1 MAGARR
7 IVHRKPRFVKDV
19 HQHERLRGDLLE
31 AIDQAEF
38 VAFDLELTG
47 LHKHASR
54 FVGVDRCYE
63 AHAQGAGYFMPV
75 QMGLCFARR
84 VSVEAEAEA
93 GPPPG
98 GAPAPGAAEPPVDC
112 SSLPREQ
119 QRIVWQFTPV
129 SIYLFPHGAQNQ
141 RNILMSSATVKF
153 LSENGFSFDTWV
165 RKGLSWMRP
174 GCEKK
179 EVDAVQTRIDEIE
192 QLRKNLR
199 SQQQAQMKEKAAG
212 AARAA
217 MEESPVHVPEGPD
230 KAVVDG
236 VREKIRVW
244 VNKPMKPIAVAFTES
259 LIFVVGDPSSPDQLE
274 IPMENA
280 FQRLLL
286 HTVIA
291 QEFPQVYSQSTRN
304 ENGRFLSVYKSEADV
319 YDGQLKHLQKEID
332 VIKRKRGVREL
343 LDAISKSGKLL
354 VGHNCFYD
362 ICHVYQTFFD
372 DLPLGGGGGAAS
384 ENEMTTPVED
394 FKRRWLSLFPKTVDT
409 KYMSDGHELLSVLS
423 PPSSLPDLC
432 DFMVSSCASKSLKF
446 AVSSS
451 CTSSSGAATLVAP
464 GAPAPAD
471 GGYAL
476 PYHFQKY
483 MTTLQS
489 SGNGSQGGQRVVEQQ
504 QQQEPARRG
513 TNMSD
518 FSTHDAG
525 YDSLL
530 TAVVFLF
537 QANYILEK
545 KALSWADIPHIEQL
559 FQYSLNKI
567 RLVRTQP
574 NMIDLAAKESTLD
587 TQNAVGKR
595 HFFMQGYPKGWQ
607 RWEIMRVWSPVTV
620 TIAPVSDDSCW
631 VIVRTDED
639 AENIHM
645 IWNIIQANSA
655 GGAPKFSL
663 LTYEEYSKTKAR
675 INAGLGTVAGAGTVG
690 GGVPMQ
696 QVQPSDA
703 PPPAG
708 GVEKKKPPAET
719 STSSFSP
726 LLARL
731 LLAAQSSGA
740 NSGKHAASV
749 AREWLQEVDKDEHE
763 ALFDLSFLLLDVA
776 ESGHLMPAKEE
787 FELIDDLVDRCVRN
801 SVTVT
806 TTGAAAGAG
815 GKGGSSV
822 AQAANNNE
830 IVIPADDAGGGDAA
844 VGRGAAHAAAAHLQ
858 HPPAQGRNKKQRD
871 RAKKYY
877 LAFLGEVFASS
888 SVAEAADGH
897 NDTYPAGGPAVT
909 KMKKRKAKGELQL
922 EASDELRF
930 SGSGVERKSEGG
942 AAAKHSLHEQQE
954 KMNEPLPRS
963 VLLHSLCTLLQGF
976 AEKSA
981 VPEWRR
987 LAFLGLGRVLDLAA
1001 TRADVGEQED
1011 EIETFYF
1018 DRAACDDALAVNLDC
1033 LELVANLLPRT
1044 VEKFEAALEG
1054 AGNDEEAEA
1063 EADVGEDDLDMP
1075 HMFGGASGRN
1085 NKNAPPKKRRI
1096 SQQERLEQLECTLAR
1111 QLAVLVQG
1119 LLESSRVE
1127 VRVAVLRM
1135 LRGADTSAGKNMK
1148 GCSLLEAMQRLYST
1162 LNVGDLMCTAALE
1175 EDEPIV
1181 NETSKENETSKKK
1194 AAKMKMK
1201 SKSSAAGGSRGSSGK
1216 AQDEASKRS
1225 AGKSA
1230 SRSVLEQAL
1239 RCFFV
1244 AVYNCCLEDVEFVE
1258 DGKIATL
1265 ASSSFSSKPN
1275 ASTTAAEVRASGLT
1289 LVSAFLEN
1297 QIDPFDA
1304 DRKKPLCDL
1313 IFCDCSLTGT
1323 AAAKLVWLQIDENCA
1338 RVAEAGRDSA
1348 RLLYMI
1354 LFLESALAANGG
1366 GDGPRALDMDPSCLV
1381 HRFAEHTGA
1390 RPGFRASADL
1400 DAVMCFCLHPKKAG
1414 VTPAAVTPLRKFI
1427 AFDLLLANWEHA
1439 FWRSAGVEGE
1449 DQENHFVIIPE
1460 GGGRADSPPAI
1471 GDDPPPTSSDSTR
1484 TKQNAVKFLEKFEE
1498 IFLQTTDEYNK
1509 QKQSTSTTT
1518 STTSV
1523 SAPGSQELQGVLLAV
1538 LQKIL
1543 CGQLSLQKGE
1553 TPICDT
1559 DLYALVRT
1567 VIVDHVCPLF
1577 KNVLAAAACATFLQL
1592 RDHTAAGT
1600 TAARDNVAVQELR
1613 CTWAALADDIGL
1625 LSEASKGTGTGAA
1638 AGAAAGT
1645 TTSACSTSD
1654 PRNKGSGRRG
1664 SSTSSAATL
1673 KTLTHLSALSAI
1685 PRVGD
1690 TLTVQKGRT
1699 FRTDKLVDM
1708 AVANTDD
1715 RLTVLHC
1722 GVVLFNMYAAAFEGL
1737 GSASPERLKKDLMT
1751 LVEHVLCK
1759 IAPAACSPAYPE
1771 KDAAEAE
1778 AQRKLQLFFVVLW
1791 TAADV
1796 EEAAKTTTLMSSS
1809 NAEFYAQPPDVV
1821 EKMTKQATKILAD
1834 GLAREECVAYD
1845 LEGFAGALDRDY
1857 WRKNSSCPAPAPRA
1871 EDVDAVSAP
1880 VQPASTKCKHVGEK
1894 KRRSKNGFRF
1904 NDLLLPMK
1912 RKMKGALFGSNGGN
1926 CVKIFRGE
1934 KDLHG
1939 DRADAERNSI
1949 PVFLSYFFAAAAAS
1963 EDRALVAGEQQLTT
1977 AEALFQLFSLVVAE
1991 RTSAPRSVG
2000 PELFRAFLKEALD
2013 FPAVSKFL
2021 INRAKKSLPIADL
2034 LHDAF
2039 FPVLREEYRSCL
2051 MPLEPTT
2058 SACSPGGAAGAGGA
2072 GGLLNV
2078 GTDPADAH
2086 AEKNAGSP
2094 SPDDKFVND
2103 MMKSKSLH
2111 STSSPG
2117 KQSIGAWSTDCE
2129 EKVAD
2134 LRKLASAWLRV
2145 YGFQPPKG
2153 EYAEFYYAVERELK
2167 KAVFFSKNK
2176 KADAGRV
2183 QVLGSGVTTGTAAWK
2198 KEKQARPGEAAG
2210 ADYAHLDAGYLA
2222 VLEPFVARLRDGEK
2236 RKLLTMAEQWV
2247 TETGVDVHALNT
2259 EIAGNNLRGESPM
2272 ISDPNGKNASSGVV
2286 QNLDA
2291 GMSQLSLLSKN
2302 NRNCNDDLNSMLAP
2316 GTSSSQHESFGASVF
2331 LSRCRGQEGEA
2342 ANLLNAMRA
2351 RRASSSQGSAGAAA
2365 AARKPKDTT
2374 GGEGAAGASFA
2385 FSGPASKEFQDVH
2398 GEPGSGAGES
2408 LFGGTSND
2416 ISTSEVVSDANLL
2429 SGLKSKKR
2437 ARAVANGGASFA
2449 AEDKNEIN
2457 LDLDKSSSFSRM
2469 PPPSVSMSKLKNRG
2483 KMADAVASS
2492 VKKTNTNSEGALPDL
2507 GSGIPRPPHNNS
2519 ASANAAATSS
2529 SSKKRSRG
2537 NNELEVDANENNDV
2551 SFIDED
2557 DAHML
2562 SGFVRFLDPIPEQ
2575 SLEEDYSAGAPNKN
2589 VGREQEGHQSAE
2601 VVNFQ
2606 YLDADSFLVDDEED
2620 DLLAGD
2626 NDEEMVVG
2634 SSSAAAGTA
2643 TTTKFKKLAKNDV
2656 QKANGKCGGGR

>member
-1 MAGARR
+1 M
-7 IVHRKPRFVKDV
+7 
-19 HQHERLRGDLLE
+19 LS
-31 AIDQAEF
+31 
-38 VAFDLELTG
+38 
-47 LHKHASR
+47 AS
-54 FVGVDRCYE
+54 
-63 AHAQGAGYFMPV
+63 
-75 QMGLCFARR
+75 
-84 VSVEAEAEA
+84 
-93 GPPPG
+93 
-98 GAPAPGAAEPPVDC
+98 
-112 SSLPREQ
+112 
-119 QRIVWQFTPV
+119 
-129 SIYLFPHGAQNQ
+129 
-141 RNILMSSATVKF
+141 
-153 LSENGFSFDTWV
+153 
-165 RKGLSWMRP
+165 
-174 GCEKK
+174 
-179 EVDAVQTRIDEIE
+179 
-192 QLRKNLR
+192 
-199 SQQQAQMKEKAAG
+199 
-212 AARAA
+212 
-217 MEESPVHVPEGPD
+217 
-230 KAVVDG
+230 
-236 VREKIRVW
+236 
-244 VNKPMKPIAVAFTES
+244 
-259 LIFVVGDPSSPDQLE
+259 
-274 IPMENA
+274 
-280 FQRLLL
+280 
-286 HTVIA
+286 
-291 QEFPQVYSQSTRN
+291 
-304 ENGRFLSVYKSEADV
+304 
-319 YDGQLKHLQKEID
+319 
-332 VIKRKRGVREL
+332 
-343 LDAISKSGKLL
+343 
-354 VGHNCFYD
+354 
-362 ICHVYQTFFD
+362 
-372 DLPLGGGGGAAS
+372 
-384 ENEMTTPVED
+384 
-394 FKRRWLSLFPKTVDT
+394 
-409 KYMSDGHELLSVLS
+409 
-423 PPSSLPDLC
+423 
-432 DFMVSSCASKSLKF
+432 
-446 AVSSS
+446 
-451 CTSSSGAATLVAP
+451 
-464 GAPAPAD
+464 
-471 GGYAL
+471 
-476 PYHFQKY
+476 
-483 MTTLQS
+483 
-489 SGNGSQGGQRVVEQQ
+489 
-504 QQQEPARRG
+504 
-513 TNMSD
+513 
-518 FSTHDAG
+518 
-525 YDSLL
+525 
-530 TAVVFLF
+530 
-537 QANYILEK
+537 
-545 KALSWADIPHIEQL
+545 
-559 FQYSLNKI
+559 
-567 RLVRTQP
+567 
-574 NMIDLAAKESTLD
+574 
-587 TQNAVGKR
+587 
-595 HFFMQGYPKGWQ
+595 
-607 RWEIMRVWSPVTV
+607 
-620 TIAPVSDDSCW
+620 
-631 VIVRTDED
+631 
-639 AENIHM
+639 
-645 IWNIIQANSA
+645 
-655 GGAPKFSL
+655 
-663 LTYEEYSKTKAR
+663 
-675 INAGLGTVAGAGTVG
+675 
-690 GGVPMQ
+690 
-696 QVQPSDA
+696 QPSDA

-1577 KNVLAAAACATFLQL
+1577 KNVVVQHEDVAVEQDEDAVAALLGGEHKDKTLPNLQLAAAACATFLQL

-1894 KRRSKNGFRF
+1894 K
-1904 NDLLLPMK
+1904 
-1912 RKMKGALFGSNGGN
+1912 A
-1926 CVKIFRGE
+1926 
-1934 KDLHG
+1934 
-1939 DRADAERNSI
+1939 AEQER
-1949 PVFLSYFFAAAAAS
+1949 
-1963 EDRALVAGEQQLTT
+1963 
-1977 AEALFQLFSLVVAE
+1977 FSLQ
-1991 RTSAPRSVG
+1991 R
-2000 PELFRAFLKEALD
+2000 
-2013 FPAVSKFL
+2013 
-2021 INRAKKSLPIADL
+2021 
-2034 LHDAF
+2034 
-2039 FPVLREEYRSCL
+2039 
-2051 MPLEPTT
+2051 
-2058 SACSPGGAAGAGGA
+2058 
-2072 GGLLNV
+2072 
-2078 GTDPADAH
+2078 
-2086 AEKNAGSP
+2086 
-2094 SPDDKFVND
+2094 
-2103 MMKSKSLH
+2103 
-2111 STSSPG
+2111 
-2117 KQSIGAWSTDCE
+2117 
-2129 EKVAD
+2129 
-2134 LRKLASAWLRV
+2134 
-2145 YGFQPPKG
+2145 
-2153 EYAEFYYAVERELK
+2153 
-2167 KAVFFSKNK
+2167 
-2176 KADAGRV
+2176 
-2183 QVLGSGVTTGTAAWK
+2183 
-2198 KEKQARPGEAAG
+2198 
-2210 ADYAHLDAGYLA
+2210 
-2222 VLEPFVARLRDGEK
+2222 
-2236 RKLLTMAEQWV
+2236 
-2247 TETGVDVHALNT
+2247 
-2259 EIAGNNLRGESPM
+2259 
-2272 ISDPNGKNASSGVV
+2272 
-2286 QNLDA
+2286 
-2291 GMSQLSLLSKN
+2291 
-2302 NRNCNDDLNSMLAP
+2302 
-2316 GTSSSQHESFGASVF
+2316 
-2331 LSRCRGQEGEA
+2331 
-2342 ANLLNAMRA
+2342 
-2351 RRASSSQGSAGAAA
+2351 
-2365 AARKPKDTT
+2365 
-2374 GGEGAAGASFA
+2374 
-2385 FSGPASKEFQDVH
+2385 
-2398 GEPGSGAGES
+2398 
-2408 LFGGTSND
+2408 
-2416 ISTSEVVSDANLL
+2416 
-2429 SGLKSKKR
+2429 
-2437 ARAVANGGASFA
+2437 
-2449 AEDKNEIN
+2449 
-2457 LDLDKSSSFSRM
+2457 
-2469 PPPSVSMSKLKNRG
+2469 PPPSDEAKN
-2483 KMADAVASS
+2483 
-2492 VKKTNTNSEGALPDL
+2492 EGC
-2507 GSGIPRPPHNNS
+2507 
-2519 ASANAAATSS
+2519 
-2529 SSKKRSRG
+2529 
-2537 NNELEVDANENNDV
+2537 
-2551 SFIDED
+2551 FI
-2557 DAHML
+2557 
-2562 SGFVRFLDPIPEQ
+2562 
-2575 SLEEDYSAGAPNKN
+2575 
-2589 VGREQEGHQSAE
+2589 REQWG
-2601 VVNFQ
+2601 
-2606 YLDADSFLVDDEED
+2606 
-2620 DLLAGD
+2620 
-2626 NDEEMVVG
+2626 
-2634 SSSAAAGTA
+2634 
-2643 TTTKFKKLAKNDV
+2643 
-2656 QKANGKCGGGR
+2656 